1 MLDFRLQTKVK
12 RKISILKEKHARLTS
27 AELAHAE
34 LTADSRLVQ
43 LELTRDLSQVILH
56 VDMDAFYAACEERDD
71 PRLASVPVAGTNYLR
86 RSDVLEL
93 KVSVRYTLDISFH
106 CSVETNSID
115 RCVKSN
121 SFWPT

>member
-1 MLDFRLQTKVK
+1 MLDFHLQTKVM
-12 RKISILKEKHARLTS
+12 RKIAILKEKQARLTS
-27 AELAHAE
+27 AELSHAK
-34 LTADSRLVQ
+34 LIADSRLVQ

-93 KVSVRYTLDISFH
+93 KVSVRYTLDIAFH
-106 CSVETNSID
+106 YIVKNNSMD
-115 RCVKSN
+115 RYVKSN